1 MGESCIKSRQGRLH
15 LALFI
20 PSGKAC
26 GLVFVCECL
35 QWHWRPSCI
44 LHDHLLLRPI
54 NKSVAITERYPHLSS
69 RSVYLFSRVISLIS
83 SCLPLNQGRWLSLS
97 FQWPDSVDFIFIL
110 SDLHNLSTE
119 SQNHAGIHS
128 QRNLW
133 PWQSE
138 TLFFFSFFLF
148 SVFFSHEGCNITTWP
163 LQVYWKSQEGYTWIN
178 TNCVYMCMFVCV
190 CVGERGERVCVN
202 CTSTYTPVKGSCPLW
217 YSYVCVSVCVWIPI
231 HTAWRSVAVHMHTV
245 CTKSTS

>member
-1 MGESCIKSRQGRLH
+1 MAFS
-15 LALFI
+15 FI
-20 PSGKAC
+20 
-26 GLVFVCECL
+26 
-35 QWHWRPSCI
+35 
-44 LHDHLLLRPI
+44 
-54 NKSVAITERYPHLSS
+54 SVT
-69 RSVYLFSRVISLIS
+69 
-83 SCLPLNQGRWLSLS
+83 WLC
-97 FQWPDSVDFIFIL
+97 VDFIFIL
-110 SDLHNLSTE
+110 SNPHNLSTE

-190 CVGERGERVCVN
+190 CGRERGESVRELHKHIHSCKRQLSPLILICVCKCMCVN
-202 CTSTYTPVKGSCPLW
+202 TYT
-217 YSYVCVSVCVWIPI
+217 YSVEVCCCSHAYC
-231 HTAWRSVAVHMHTV
+231 MY
-245 CTKSTS
+245 